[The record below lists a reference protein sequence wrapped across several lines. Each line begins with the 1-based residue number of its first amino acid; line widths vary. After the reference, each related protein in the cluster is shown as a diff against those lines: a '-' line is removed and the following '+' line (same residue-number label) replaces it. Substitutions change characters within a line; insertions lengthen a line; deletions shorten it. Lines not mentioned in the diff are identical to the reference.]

1 MTRLVRLSAMVPNK
15 KSRKIMAA
23 KRSIVSTLAM
33 VFAVIAMALLLVAQ
47 YGWMHYKTWLV
58 TPLTI
63 PTSEYHYELEKGKS
77 ISHVAYDLAEK
88 GVLAQPRWLIGYARY
103 QQAEK
108 IHAGE
113 YFLEV
118 GITPE
123 KLLEKLTNGD
133 VVLHQVTFLEGWNF
147 QQIVAA
153 LNEKPEIKHKLQNK
167 TSAEQLAILNLP
179 ITHPEGWFYPD
190 TYTFS
195 KGTSDVDL
203 LIKAYKNTR
212 KILDE
217 LWTKKAPNLPYKN
230 DYEALI
236 MASIIERET
245 GAASEREQIAGVFVR
260 RLQQGMRLQTDPTVI
275 YGMGE
280 AYKGKIGR
288 DNLKQSTAYNTYVIV
303 GLPPTP
309 IAAPSK
315 ASLHAALH
323 PAEGKALYFVAKGD
337 GTSEFSETLVQHQ
350 RAVVRYQLK
359 RRDDYRSAPHR
370 SAPQ

>member
-1 MTRLVRLSAMVPNK
+1 
-15 KSRKIMAA
+15 MAA
-23 KRSIVSTLAM
+23 KRSIVSTLVM
-33 VFAVIAMALLLVAQ
+33 LFAVVALLVLFAAQ
-47 YGWMHYKTWLV
+47 YCWVEYKNWLS
-58 TPLTI
+58 TPLKI
-63 PTSEYHYELEKGKS
+63 PSSEYHYELAAGKS
-77 ISHVAYDLAEK
+77 ISHVAYDLAAQ
-88 GVLAQPRWLIGYARY
+88 GLLAHPRWLIWHARY

-108 IHAGE
+108 ISAGE

-123 KLLEKLTNGD
+123 KLLQKLTTGD
-133 VVLHQVTFLEGWNF
+133 VVLHQITFLEGWTF
-147 QQIVAA
+147 RQILAA
-153 LNEKPEIKHKLQNK
+153 LHEKPEIKHRLQNK

-203 LIKAYKNTR
+203 LTKAYRHTR
-212 KILDE
+212 KIVDE
-217 LWTKKAPNLPYKN
+217 LWAKKAPDLPYKN
-230 DYEALI
+230 EYEALI
-236 MASIIERET
+236 MASIIEKET

-280 AYKGKIGR
+280 AYKGKISR
-288 DNLKQSTAYNTYVIV
+288 DHLKQPTPYNTYVIA

-315 ASLHAALH
+315 ASLQAALH
-323 PAEGKALYFVAKGD
+323 PAGGKALYFVAKGD
-337 GTSEFSETLVQHQ
+337 GTSEFSETLSQHQ
-350 RAVVRYQLK
+350 NAVIRYQLK
-359 RRDDYRSAPHR
+359 RRADYRSAP
-370 SAPQ
+370 Q

>member
-1 MTRLVRLSAMVPNK
+1 VLNK
-15 KSRKIMAA
+15 KVENPMAA
-23 KRSIVSTLAM
+23 KRNIMLKLVMLFTIL
-33 VFAVIAMALLLVAQ
+33 AMALLFAGQ
-47 YGWMHYKTWLV
+47 YGWMHYKNWLA
-58 TPLTI
+58 TPLAI

-88 GVLAQPRWLIGYARY
+88 GILAQPRWLIWHARY
-103 QQAEK
+103 QQAQK
-108 IHAGE
+108 ISAGE

-123 KLLEKLTNGD
+123 TLLKKLTTGD
-133 VVLHQVTFLEGWNF
+133 VVLHQITFLEGWTF
-147 QQIVAA
+147 RQMLAA
-153 LNEKPEIKHKLQNK
+153 LNEKPEIKHRLRNK
-167 TSAEQLAILNLP
+167 TSAGQLAILNLP

-275 YGMGE
+275 YGMGDTF
-280 AYKGKIGR
+280 KGKISR
-288 DNLKQSTAYNTYVIV
+288 DHLKQPTSYNTYVIA

-323 PAEGKALYFVAKGD
+323 PAGGKALYFVAKGD
-337 GTSEFSETLVQHQ
+337 GTSEFSETLSQHQ
-350 RAVVRYQLK
+350 NAVIRYQLK
-359 RRDDYRSAPHR
+359 RRSDYRSAP
-370 SAPQ
+370 Q